1 MRTRT
6 AAQSASGRDI
16 SPLPRVRSGRRKTSC
31 KTSFRKFCDTYFK
44 EVFNIPWSDDHL
56 KVIDKIERAVLAGGL
71 FALAMPRGSGKTT
84 LCEISALWAI
94 LYGHRKF
101 ICMIGAS
108 EDAAAQMVDSIKAEI
123 EVNELLAADFPE
135 VCYPIEKLDGI
146 VNRTSGQLYKGKR
159 THITWT
165 AKEIVLPSIPKS
177 TASGAIVKCAGITGR
192 IRGMK
197 FKRPDGKSVR
207 PDFVICDD
215 PQTDESARSPSQCV
229 TRETILATAILG
241 LAGPGQKMSGIMPC
255 TIIRDNDMAMRMLD
269 REKHPEWQG
278 ELTKMVYKWP
288 DATNLWDEYAERRA
302 EELRSDGDGSQAT
315 AFYAD
320 NREEMDKGAIV
331 SWYDRFNEDELSA
344 IQHAY
349 NLRIRDESAFF
360 SEYQNAPV
368 VDSEQSD
375 ILTTDEI
382 AEKVNGL
389 KRGEVPG
396 DVDKLTC
403 FIDIQQKVLFYTVV
417 GFAPNFSGY
426 VIDYGIYPDQ
436 KLRYFTLREVRTTL
450 QQKKRGAGLE
460 GAIFHGLETLTD
472 KLHDTIYTR
481 DDGAELLLDL
491 TLIDANW
498 GLTTDLVHQ
507 FCRNTKHRGKI
518 MPAHGRYVGAASRPF
533 NEYSRKKGE
542 RIGYNWRIPTVKGKR
557 VVRHLLF
564 DSNFWKS
571 FLHARFAQPF
581 GDAGSLT
588 LFKAKPSVH
597 QMIADQCCAE
607 YRIRTAGRGRTVDE
621 WRLPPNKPDNHF
633 LDCLAGSC
641 VAASVL
647 GVKLSGLRMTP
658 TKLDSD
664 DVEDPKKY
672 KRKRVTYLE

>member
-1 MRTRT
+1 M
-6 AAQSASGRDI
+6 
-16 SPLPRVRSGRRKTSC
+16 
-31 KTSFRKFCDTYFK
+31 
-44 EVFNIPWSDDHL
+44 FNIPWSDDHL

-658 TKLDSD
+658 TKRDSD

>member
-255 TIIRDNDMAMRMLD
+255 TIISDNDMAMRMLD

-658 TKLDSD
+658 TKRDSD

>member
-94 LYGHRKF
+94 LYGPRKF

-658 TKLDSD
+658 TKRDSD

>member
-436 KLRYFTLREVRTTL
+436 KLLYFTLREVRTTL

-658 TKLDSD
+658 TKRDSD

>member
-165 AKEIVLPSIPKS
+165 AKEIVMPSIPKS

-658 TKLDSD
+658 TKRDSD

>member
-658 TKLDSD
+658 TKRDSD

>member
-177 TASGAIVKCAGITGR
+177 TARGAIVKCAGITGR

-658 TKLDSD
+658 TKRDSD

>member
-581 GDAGSLT
+581 GDGGSLT
-588 LFKAKPSVH
+588 LFKA
-597 QMIADQCCAE
+597 
-607 YRIRTAGRGRTVDE
+607 
-621 WRLPPNKPDNHF
+621 PNKPDNHF

-658 TKLDSD
+658 TKRDSD

>member
-481 DDGAELLLDL
+481 DDGAELLVDL

-658 TKLDSD
+658 TKRDSD

>member
-498 GLTTDLVHQ
+498 GLTTDLEHQ

-658 TKLDSD
+658 TKRDSD

>member
-1 MRTRT
+1 
-6 AAQSASGRDI
+6 
-16 SPLPRVRSGRRKTSC
+16 
-31 KTSFRKFCDTYFK
+31 
-44 EVFNIPWSDDHL
+44 
-56 KVIDKIERAVLAGGL
+56 
-71 FALAMPRGSGKTT
+71 MPRGSGKTT

-658 TKLDSD
+658 TKRDSD

>member
-1 MRTRT
+1 MRSRT
-6 AAQSASGRDI
+6 SAQSASGRDI
-16 SPLPRVRSGRRKTSC
+16 SPLPRVRSGTRKKSC
-31 KTSFRKFCDTYFK
+31 RDSFRKFCDTYFK

-302 EELRSDGDGSQAT
+302 EELRS
-315 AFYAD
+315 
-320 NREEMDKGAIV
+320 
-331 SWYDRFNEDELSA
+331 
-344 IQHAY
+344 
-349 NLRIRDESAFF
+349 
-360 SEYQNAPV
+360 
-368 VDSEQSD
+368 
-375 ILTTDEI
+375 
-382 AEKVNGL
+382 
-389 KRGEVPG
+389 
-396 DVDKLTC
+396 
-403 FIDIQQKVLFYTVV
+403 
-417 GFAPNFSGY
+417 
-426 VIDYGIYPDQ
+426 
-436 KLRYFTLREVRTTL
+436 
-450 QQKKRGAGLE
+450 
-460 GAIFHGLETLTD
+460 
-472 KLHDTIYTR
+472 
-481 DDGAELLLDL
+481 
-491 TLIDANW
+491 
-498 GLTTDLVHQ
+498 
-507 FCRNTKHRGKI
+507 
-518 MPAHGRYVGAASRPF
+518 
-533 NEYSRKKGE
+533 
-542 RIGYNWRIPTVKGKR
+542 
-557 VVRHLLF
+557 
-564 DSNFWKS
+564 
-571 FLHARFAQPF
+571 
-581 GDAGSLT
+581 
-588 LFKAKPSVH
+588 
-597 QMIADQCCAE
+597 
-607 YRIRTAGRGRTVDE
+607 
-621 WRLPPNKPDNHF
+621 
-633 LDCLAGSC
+633 
-641 VAASVL
+641 
-647 GVKLSGLRMTP
+647 
-658 TKLDSD
+658 
-664 DVEDPKKY
+664 
-672 KRKRVTYLE
+672 

>member
-288 DATNLWDEYAERRA
+288 DATHLWDEYAERRA

-658 TKLDSD
+658 TKRDSD

>member
-16 SPLPRVRSGRRKTSC
+16 CPLPRVRSGRRKTSC
-31 KTSFRKFCDTYFK
+31 KTSFRKCCDTYFK

-108 EDAAAQMVDSIKAEI
+108 ADAAAQMVDSIKAEI

-658 TKLDSD
+658 TKRDSD

>member
-1 MRTRT
+1 MRSRT
-6 AAQSASGRDI
+6 SAQSASGRDI
-16 SPLPRVRSGRRKTSC
+16 SPLPRVRSGTRKKSC
-31 KTSFRKFCDTYFK
+31 RDSFRKFCDTYFK

-165 AKEIVLPSIPKS
+165 AKEIVMPSIPKS

-581 GDAGSLT
+581 GDGGSLT

-658 TKLDSD
+658 TKRDSD